1 MQEDQV
7 NQSEFSGFGR
17 LDNQAG
23 YRRCDRRQS
32 TSTEGHLTN
41 TSNDTCQELRG
52 STVGLA
58 DMLAEINQERL
69 EFGKEPLDDQ
79 QEMLAIKVFQRAQ
92 RLPKSS
98 STVIHENT
106 DTSQPVDTAIKDF
119 LDQQKHRE
127 KVHELR
133 EKRHEERE
141 KRHEEREKRHEER
154 EKRHEEREK
163 RHEEREKRREERA
176 EWLEF
181 EHDDEYDLVKLRLDD
196 LEKRVD
202 HLDRV
207 IWLFAVMAGLIV
219 IIDMAFIIAIKDVRR
234 HE

>member
-23 YRRCDRRQS
+23 HRRRDRRQS

-52 STVGLA
+52 PTVGLA

-69 EFGKEPLDDQ
+69 EFGKESLDDQ

-92 RLPKSS
+92 RLPRSS

-106 DTSQPVDTAIKDF
+106 NASQPVDTAIKDF

-127 KVHELR
+127 EAHEL
-133 EKRHEERE
+133 
-141 KRHEEREKRHEER
+141 REKRHEER

-207 IWLFAVMAGLIV
+207 IWLFAVIAGLIA

-234 HE
+234 RE

>member
-7 NQSEFSGFGR
+7 NQSEFSGFCR

-52 STVGLA
+52 PTVGLA

-154 EKRHEEREK
+154 EKR
-163 RHEEREKRREERA
+163 REERA

-202 HLDRV
+202 HLDQV

>member
-1 MQEDQV
+1 MQEYQV
-7 NQSEFSGFGR
+7 HQSEFSGFGR

-23 YRRCDRRQS
+23 YRRRDRRQS

-52 STVGLA
+52 PTVGLA

-141 KRHEEREKRHEER
+141 KR
-154 EKRHEEREK
+154 
-163 RHEEREKRREERA
+163 REERA

>member
-1 MQEDQV
+1 MQEYQV
-7 NQSEFSGFGR
+7 HQSEFSGFGR

-23 YRRCDRRQS
+23 YRRRDRRQS

-41 TSNDTCQELRG
+41 TSSDTCQELRG
-52 STVGLA
+52 PTVGLA

-69 EFGKEPLDDQ
+69 EFGKEPLDEQ

-98 STVIHENT
+98 STIIHENT
-106 DTSQPVDTAIKDF
+106 DASQPVGTAIKDF

-127 KVHELR
+127 EAHEL
-133 EKRHEERE
+133 
-141 KRHEEREKRHEER
+141 REKRHEER

-181 EHDDEYDLVKLRLDD
+181 EHDDEYDLVKLRLND

>member
-7 NQSEFSGFGR
+7 NQSDFSGFGR
-17 LDNQAG
+17 LDDQAG

-52 STVGLA
+52 PTVGLA

-154 EKRHEEREK
+154 EKR
-163 RHEEREKRREERA
+163 REERA

>member
-17 LDNQAG
+17 LDDQAG

-52 STVGLA
+52 PTVGLA

-154 EKRHEEREK
+154 EKR
-163 RHEEREKRREERA
+163 REERA